1 MVTVIISICLLISP
15 FIIAFLHSS
24 IIYGKHH
31 ANIYAN
37 YFIVFNISLYACIN
51 SFTYLVDGDSISKF
65 QGWIYT
71 PAVFQIG
78 IFELAIFL
86 FSILALFKN
95 REFKTACLI
104 FFAIYT
110 LLDALTLFSG
120 QIYSQY
126 VEAVFF
132 INITTALIA
141 YILYKILNRKII
153 SL

>member
-24 IIYGKHH
+24 IIYSKHH
-31 ANIYAN
+31 ENIYAN
-37 YFIVFNISLYACIN
+37 YFIVFNISPYACIN

-95 REFKTACLI
+95 REFKAACLI

-126 VEAVFF
+126 IEAVFF
-132 INITTALIA
+132 INITTAIIA
-141 YILYKILNRKII
+141 YILYKILSI
-153 SL
+153 SFY